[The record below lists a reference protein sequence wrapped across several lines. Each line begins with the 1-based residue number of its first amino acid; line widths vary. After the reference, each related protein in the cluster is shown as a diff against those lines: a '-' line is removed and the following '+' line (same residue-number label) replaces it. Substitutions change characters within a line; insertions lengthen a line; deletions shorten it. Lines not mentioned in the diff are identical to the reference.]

1 MLRSV
6 VRRLV
11 ATGLL
16 LLLGAGG
23 GGLPVLDAT
32 LFHSLSER
40 IEPFRAHYEATS
52 GCHADGCALRST
64 AQGSRFTAT
73 LPPTGLATHLP
84 ERLVIRPALQPVL
97 VAAQPLRHFSRA
109 PPTAS

>member
-1 MLRSV
+1 MVGSL

-11 ATGLL
+11 AAGLL

-32 LFHSLSER
+32 LFHSLTGR
-40 IEPFRAHYEATS
+40 TEPFRAHYEATS

-64 AQGSRFTAT
+64 AQGSRFTAA
-73 LPPTGLATHLP
+73 LPSTGLAIAVP
-84 ERLVIRPALQPVL
+84 ERQAIRPAPQPL
-97 VAAQPLRHFSRA
+97 LIAAQPLRHFSRA